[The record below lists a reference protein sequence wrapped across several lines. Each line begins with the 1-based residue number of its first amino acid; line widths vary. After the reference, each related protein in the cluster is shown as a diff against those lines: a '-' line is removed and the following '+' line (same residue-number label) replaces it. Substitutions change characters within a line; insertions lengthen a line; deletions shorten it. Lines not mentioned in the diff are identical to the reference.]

1 MQETAELVIVPM
13 SLNVRLAK
21 EGSLLSEQ
29 IVFINADS
37 DAYNVTPQIAVSVL
51 SALKVTH

>member
-21 EGSLLSEQ
+21 EGSLLLEQ

-37 DAYNVTPQIAVSVL
+37 DA
-51 SALKVTH
+51 